1 MHSDR
6 FSTAVSRSLIHVE
19 HVAVCNVFNLLS
31 LGVYHN
37 SAASLFDWNAISG
50 SAKVENLRLCQ

>member
-6 FSTAVSRSLIHVE
+6 FSTAALRSLIHVE

-31 LGVYHN
+31 LGVDHN
-37 SAASLFDWNAISG
+37 PAASLFDWNAITG
-50 SAKVENLRLCQ
+50 STKVENLKLCQ